1 MWSPSIGFTIQLLHA
16 SVSVQDRLNEIK
28 QRSYIGTIL
37 KNSCDNGISIMEM
50 ESRNVARKLNLPNQL
65 TLVYWYDS
73 AIKPRICKVLEKN
86 FWGGSIIKWVILYP
100 KHRTSGCHVIGSR
113 DNHVS
118 KFEVPKNVGSFFWY
132 LHWIFPDF
140 LSIDEFSIV

>member
-1 MWSPSIGFTIQLLHA
+1 MEHFAWKTSCHSRDANPYRTKSLFLISKKFFFQQKVQHSSTKIVSIPIIAFETRPFSQIH
-16 SVSVQDRLNEIK
+16 
-28 QRSYIGTIL
+28 
-37 KNSCDNGISIMEM
+37 
-50 ESRNVARKLNLPNQL
+50 
-65 TLVYWYDS
+65 WYDS

-140 LSIDEFSIV
+140 LSIDDFSIV

>member
-1 MWSPSIGFTIQLLHA
+1 MAGLSSNFEPSFYKPSCVFPSPPFDSPLSSKLL
-16 SVSVQDRLNEIK
+16 V
-28 QRSYIGTIL
+28 RS
-37 KNSCDNGISIMEM
+37 NGIELNNSI
-50 ESRNVARKLNLPNQL
+50 LPIL
-65 TLVYWYDS
+65 YIKVHWYDS

-118 KFEVPKNVGSFFWY
+118 KFEVPKNVGSFFLY
-132 LHWIFPDF
+132 LHWFFPDF

>member
-1 MWSPSIGFTIQLLHA
+1 MHKISVLNRLSTGWYWIFLWKL
-16 SVSVQDRLNEIK
+16 SVSWNIIIIIQMWYFILIYRQWWRWIIRWFPLRPLNE
-28 QRSYIGTIL
+28 
-37 KNSCDNGISIMEM
+37 C
-50 ESRNVARKLNLPNQL
+50 
-65 TLVYWYDS
+65 VYWYDS

-140 LSIDEFSIV
+140 LSIDDFSIV